1 MALNAFLTLEGKK
14 QGSIKGSVT
23 QKGRE
28 GTIMVIAANH
38 EVLMPMSGGG
48 GAATGKRVH
57 KPFVITKELD
67 KSTPLLYQALVTNES
82 FSKWILKFY
91 APAITAASGGGTE
104 KQHYTVELTNASI
117 AAIKFVLPN
126 TKDPETVKLN
136 PYEEI
141 EFVYQKIQWTWT
153 DGGITTIDDWELSV

>member
-14 QGSIKGSVT
+14 QGPIKGSVI

-48 GAATGKRVH
+48 GAAVGKRVH
-57 KPFVITKELD
+57 RPFVITKELD
-67 KSTPLLYQALVTNES
+67 KSTPLLYQALVNNET

-91 APAITAASGGGTE
+91 APNISAGSGGGVE
-104 KQHYTVELTNASI
+104 KQHFTIELTNASI
-117 AAIKFVLPN
+117 AGIKFVLPN

-136 PYEEI
+136 PYEVV

-153 DGGITTIDDWELSV
+153 DGGITTIDEWEASV